1 MLMSWEDARSYC
13 QENVPYNVGDLAS
26 IPDVG
31 TNNLLQT
38 LIQDAYIWIGGFR
51 NASTWTW
58 SDGTP
63 WDYTNWYE
71 GEPNDRNGNEDC
83 LHTWT
88 DYQNLWND
96 SPCEGWGNWPS
107 VCKKGKT
114 GESLYSHNPTVRV
127 PIKTLS
133 NIKNSLLMLDERKH

>member
-1 MLMSWEDARSYC
+1 MVDLHGGKASPWLGGQKDSNKTFSW
-13 QENVPYNVGDLAS
+13 
-26 IPDVG
+26 
-31 TNNLLQT
+31 T
-38 LIQDAYIWIGGFR
+38 
-51 NASTWTW
+51 
-58 SDGTP
+58 DGTA
-63 WDYTNWYE
+63 WDYTNWHRN
-71 GEPNDRNGNEDC
+71 EPNDRDGEDC

-127 PIKTLS
+127 LNKTLS
-133 NIKNSLLMLDERKH
+133 RIENSLLVLDERKH